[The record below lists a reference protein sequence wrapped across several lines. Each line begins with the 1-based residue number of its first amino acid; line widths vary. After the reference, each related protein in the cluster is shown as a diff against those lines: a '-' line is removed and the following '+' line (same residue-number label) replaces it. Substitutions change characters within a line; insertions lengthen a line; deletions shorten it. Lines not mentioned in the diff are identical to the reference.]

1 MKTAAQAAANW
12 SGSAGRAATNY
23 TEGVNNYSGDWA
35 GATTR
40 QQSAMVTNWTQAV
53 SSGRWANGVNSTG
66 TSGWKQATQAKTTNY
81 TTGFQAGAQKQQ
93 VAIGKIMN
101 FLGSAVPA
109 LPPRGDIN
117 ANLARSNALALALHQ
132 QKGNLGA

>member
-1 MKTAAQAAANW
+1 MKTAQQAAAAW
-12 SGSAGRAATNY
+12 AGSAGRAATNY
-23 TEGVNNYSGDWA
+23 SEGVNNFSGDWA

-40 QQSAMVTNWTQAV
+40 QQAVMQANWTQAV
-53 SSGRWANGVNSTG
+53 SSGRWANGVNSVGTG
-66 TSGWKQATQAKTTNY
+66 GWKAATTAKTANY
-81 TTGFQAGAQKQQ
+81 TTGFQAGAQKQS

-117 ANLARSNALALALHQ
+117 ANLARANALALALHQ

>member
-1 MKTAAQAAANW
+1 MKTAQQAAANW
-12 SGSAGRAATNY
+12 AASSGRAATNW
-23 TEGVNNYSGDWA
+23 TDGVNAYSGDWA

-40 QQSAMVTNWTQAV
+40 QQAAMTNNWNQAV
-53 SSGRWANGVNSTG
+53 SSGRWASGVNNTG
-66 TSGWKQATQAKTTNY
+66 TSGWKSATAASGSNFTN
-81 TTGFQAGAQKQQ
+81 GFTKGAPKQS

-101 FLGSAVPA
+101 FLQSAVPA

-117 ANLARSNALALALHQ
+117 ANLQRSNALALALHA

>member
-1 MKTAAQAAANW
+1 MKTAATAAANW
-12 SGSAGRAATNY
+12 SASAGRAATNY
-23 TEGVNNYSGDWA
+23 SEGVQQYSGDWA

-40 QQSAMVTNWTQAV
+40 QQAVMTTNWTQAV
-53 SSGRWANGVNSTG
+53 SSGRWANGVNSVG
-66 TSGWKQATQAKTTNY
+66 TAGWKSATQAKTANY
-81 TTGFQAGAQKQQ
+81 TTGFAAGAQKQS

-117 ANLARSNALALALHQ
+117 ANLARSNALALALHA

>member
-1 MKTAAQAAANW
+1 MKTAQQAAAAW
-12 SGSAGRAATNY
+12 AGSAGRAATNY
-23 TEGVNNYSGDWA
+23 GEGVNNYSGDWA

-40 QQSAMVTNWTQAV
+40 QQAVMQQNWQQAV
-53 SSGRWANGVNSTG
+53 SSGRWAAGVNNTG
-66 TSGWKQATQAKTTNY
+66 TNGWKTATQAKTANY
-81 TTGFQAGAQKQQ
+81 TTGFSAGAAKQS

-117 ANLARSNALALALHQ
+117 ANLQRANALALALHQ
-132 QKGNLGA
+132 QKGSLGA